1 MLQYKYV
8 ETLFFH
14 KFFHKGGFVLNKKY
28 SNHFLWGITA
38 VLTFITCIF
47 IFFILYRFDAVKA
60 FFKTLFGILTPI
72 TIGIVI
78 AYLVTPIVNF
88 LNQKLYPLLQ
98 KWRFSERAAKST
110 AKGVSIFLALTFLVS
125 IVFAVIYLII
135 PQLAKNITGFINN
148 LETYFTNLY
157 NWFSS
162 FIDDKPELLASIYQI
177 MERVTTALETWTTTT
192 LPTQVKDL
200 LSSVTIGIIG
210 AVNLLLDI
218 VIGLIVSIYV
228 LASKEH
234 FVGQAKKI
242 IYVLFRPQ
250 FANTI
255 IKTARESNFIFSG
268 FISGKLIDSL
278 IIGVLCFISLTLL
291 KTPYALLVSVI
302 VGVTNIVPFFGP
314 FIGAIPSAVLILLVD
329 PKQCLIFLIF
339 ILFLQQLDGNII
351 GPAILGDS
359 TGLSSFWVLVS
370 ILVGGGL
377 FGFIGMVMGVPTFAV
392 FYNITKN
399 IIEYYLNKKKLPME
413 TAEYSTLSFI
423 DPTTKQPIYDLE
435 ETLKNAKK
443 ESKKKNQKKKTAKQE
458 AIEEADSSD
467 TAEKNE

>member
-1 MLQYKYV
+1 M
-8 ETLFFH
+8 
-14 KFFHKGGFVLNKKY
+14 NKKY
-28 SNHFLWGITA
+28 NNHFLWGVTA
-38 VLTFITCIF
+38 VLTFITCIL
-47 IFFILYRFDAVKA
+47 IFFILYRFDTVKT
-60 FFKTLFGILTPI
+60 FFKTLSGILTPI

-78 AYLVTPIVNF
+78 AYLVAPIVNF
-88 LNQKLYPLLQ
+88 FNRRFYKLLQ
-98 KWRFSERAAKST
+98 EWHFSERAAKST
-110 AKGVSIFLALTFLVS
+110 AKGISIFLALTFFVS

-135 PQLAKNITGFINN
+135 PELAKNITGFINN

-157 NWFSS
+157 NWFSG
-162 FIDDKPELLASIYQI
+162 FIDDKPELLASVYQV
-177 MERVTTALETWTTTT
+177 MERATTALETWTTTT

-228 LASKEH
+228 LVSKEH

-278 IIGVLCFISLTLL
+278 IIGILCFISLTLL

-359 TGLSSFWVLVS
+359 TGLSAFWVVVS

-399 IIEYYLNKKKLPME
+399 LIEYFLDKKKLPTE
-413 TAEYSTLSFI
+413 TSEYSELSFI
-423 DPTTKQPIYDLE
+423 DPTTKQPIYNLE

-443 ESKKKNQKKKTAKQE
+443 ESKKKNKTSKKE
-458 AIEEADSSD
+458 SSEENDSAHTDS
-467 TAEKNE
+467 KNE

>member
-1 MLQYKYV
+1 M
-8 ETLFFH
+8 
-14 KFFHKGGFVLNKKY
+14 NKKY
-28 SNHFLWGITA
+28 NNYFLWGATA
-38 VLTFITCIF
+38 VLTFITCIL
-47 IFFILYRFDAVKA
+47 IFFILYRFDAVKV
-60 FFKTLFGILTPI
+60 FFKTLSGILTPI
-72 TIGIVI
+72 IIGIVI

-88 LNQKLYPLLQ
+88 FNRRLYQLLQ
-98 KWRFSERAAKST
+98 KLPFSERAAKST
-110 AKGVSIFLALTFLVS
+110 AKGVSIFLALTFFVS

-135 PQLAKNITGFINN
+135 PELAKNITGFINN

-157 NWFSS
+157 NWFSG

-192 LPTQVKDL
+192 LPSQVKEL

-218 VIGLIVSIYV
+218 VIGLIVSVYV
-228 LASKEH
+228 LVSKEH

-255 IKTARESNFIFSG
+255 IKTARQSNFIFSG
-268 FISGKLIDSL
+268 FISGKIIDSL
-278 IIGVLCFISLTLL
+278 IIGILCFISLTLL

-302 VGVTNIVPFFGP
+302 VSVTNIIPFFGP

-359 TGLSSFWVLVS
+359 TGLSAFWVVVS

-377 FGFIGMVMGVPTFAV
+377 FGFIGMVIGVPTFAV

-399 IIEYYLNKKKLPME
+399 LVEYFLHKKKMPTE
-413 TAEYSTLSFI
+413 TAEYSELSFI
-423 DPTTKQPIYDLE
+423 DPITKQPIYNLE
-435 ETLKNAKK
+435 ETLKNVKK
-443 ESKKKNQKKKTAKQE
+443 ESKKKKQKKKNTSNQKTSETSA
-458 AIEEADSSD
+458 SSD
-467 TAEKNE
+467 TDEKKE